1 MKLNKKGF
9 STIELLACFI
19 IVIAIV
25 LSMFSVVMNYRNKQ
39 SIKALEN
46 DIKTY
51 QVSMTEMIQDSL
63 ISNNAVDGEKID
75 ENNIKIIYEDNSENI
90 LKIDTENKV
99 ITFDGINYPSPNIK
113 NLNLNHSFEIIEE
126 NERKY
131 IEISIEI
138 SHPDIKNAYKIDIFS
153 PFYIPHDSTP
163 SKCFAFSSGTITDY
177 LCYPKNTAGLPEI
190 TDVII
195 PKAINGVNVTV
206 IGANSFKEKGLTTVY
221 MPQTITTIEEYAF
234 YNNKNLTAVDF
245 SNNITSIAQYA
256 FYDNDLSSVLLPN
269 ELKTIATYS
278 FTSNSLTS
286 LKIPEKVTTIG
297 KYSFNNNKITSLIIP
312 SSVTTIEGGAF
323 NNNQLPDASAF
334 IYARTSTGAENKA
347 TLVSYGG
354 SKRSGVVIPSSVKT
368 IGHVSFNSTS
378 LTSVTIP
385 SSVTKIESYAFRW
398 NSLTSIKLPTNLTTI
413 ETYAFSENKLTNIE
427 IPAKVTSILTKA
439 FEKSSSSNS
448 GLTNIHNKTNKSF
461 NFGSITGGSGSF
473 VTGTVTHSNGN
484 IGVINYTPNTN
495 ITSVYTFNA
504 STCVTGEETTCS
516 KSFFPQTYSQGTIIK
531 YKVNSST
538 EKYFFV
544 LADNGS
550 TLTLTQRENT
560 VDTVKW
566 YDSTSA
572 SNKSGPLTALTAL
585 ENATSGWSNVNNI
598 TYTMGTTVFKDNK
611 YTGCDGNLTCSK
623 NTYTLSY
630 RTVKARMITVQ
641 EMASLGCSYST
652 FQSCPVWLYNYL
664 AGCTSFGCTKTGT
677 SWGYWSMSAFSDT
690 TINAYGVGYRGNAYR
705 ANANIEY
712 AVRAV
717 VVVNK

>member
-221 MPQTITTIEEYAF
+221 MPQTITIIEEYAF

-427 IPAKVTSILTKA
+427 IPAKVTTMGAKA
-439 FEKSSSSNS
+439 FEKSSRSNS
-448 GLTNIHNKTNKSF
+448 GLTKIHNKTNKSF
-461 NFGSITGGSGSF
+461 NFGNITGGSGAFAS
-473 VTGTVTHSNGN
+473 GIVTHANGN
-484 IGVINYTPNTN
+484 ITVTKD
-495 ITSVYTFNA
+495 SVPILVNGETFNEYIPSSA
-504 STCVTGEETTCS
+504 TTITFTDTTAPTGVTITDLSDKADGSVAGWLSGTTYYISSQQSGVNVIANADCANMFRDNTKIKTVNFTKFDTSNVTDMYRLFAGCKSLTTVTFGSGWNTSKVEYLYGVFRECS
-516 KSFFPQTYSQGTIIK
+516 SLTTVDLTKFSLTNVNDMSYMFANCTKLKSITLGTNWNTSNVEWMEGMF
-531 YKVNSST
+531 YNCP
-538 EKYFFV
+538 
-544 LADNGS
+544 N
-550 TLTLTQRENT
+550 LTLNCSSWN
-560 VDTVKW
+560 VKNVTE
-566 YDSTSA
+566 YTDFKYGSS
-572 SNKSGPLTALTAL
+572 KVTAPK
-585 ENATSGWSNVNNI
+585 WVN
-598 TYTMGTTVFKDNK
+598 
-611 YTGCDGNLTCSK
+611 
-623 NTYTLSY
+623 
-630 RTVKARMITVQ
+630 
-641 EMASLGCSYST
+641 
-652 FQSCPVWLYNYL
+652 
-664 AGCTSFGCTKTGT
+664 
-677 SWGYWSMSAFSDT
+677 
-690 TINAYGVGYRGNAYR
+690 
-705 ANANIEY
+705 
-712 AVRAV
+712 
-717 VVVNK
+717 